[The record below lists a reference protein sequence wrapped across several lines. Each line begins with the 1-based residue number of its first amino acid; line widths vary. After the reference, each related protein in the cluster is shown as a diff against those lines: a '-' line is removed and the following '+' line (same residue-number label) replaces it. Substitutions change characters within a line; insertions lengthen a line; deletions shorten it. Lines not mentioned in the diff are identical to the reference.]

1 MSSEIIKMKGVGGLW
16 ARYFFDTLVPFF
28 DSRYAFFFFMGPR
41 KYIRPQKVSWKET
54 GGVVKKYIFFST
66 PPPSTFHRKRRRR
79 RRKKKKDECLHVKG
93 GRGAKSIIGVQRM
106 PPSGKIKMF

>member
-54 GGVVKKYIFFST
+54 GGVVKIYIFFN
-66 PPPSTFHRKRRRR
+66 PPPPLQHFIGSEEEEEG
-79 RRKKKKDECLHVKG
+79 KKKMSVC
-93 GRGAKSIIGVQRM
+93 M
-106 PPSGKIKMF
+106 

>member
-28 DSRYAFFFFMGPR
+28 DSRYAFFFFYGTEKIYSSTKSFLEGNGWSR
-41 KYIRPQKVSWKET
+41 KKIY
-54 GGVVKKYIFFST
+54 FFFN
-66 PPPSTFHRKRRRR
+66 PPPFNISSEAK
-79 RRKKKKDECLHVKG
+79 KKKKEKKKDECLHVKG